1 MSNPTPT
8 NKTIDEAL
16 NGDELH
22 LLIFKHLEEMLE
34 NPDEHGI
41 YPTTKFMVDL
51 KQALL
56 TYIKEEVTQAEE
68 QREFD
73 LMQNLRDKL
82 GYKDF
87 ARLIDVSEWAEM
99 KLNGVKFRD
108 KLRKAERNRLEQH
121 E

>member
-56 TYIKEEVTQAEE
+56 TYIKEEVINTTIPVEYDDPIE
-68 QREFD
+68 TPHILNRLRES
-73 LMQNLRDKL
+73 Q
-82 GYKDF
+82 
-87 ARLIDVSEWAEM
+87 
-99 KLNGVKFRD
+99 
-108 KLRKAERNRLEQH
+108 RNRLEQS
-121 E
+121 